1 MSLQNK
7 LRIFCVIAIRHKDEH
22 ENVISIIAT
31 HLPDDFFSEK
41 LVYSVGERKKNKL
54 RKLEER
60 KRGESWT
67 NRPPLC
73 LFLAPKKKTNACLGT
88 AEFFKLAW
96 SICEELSF

>member
-41 LVYSVGERKKNKL
+41 LVYSVGERKKNRL
-54 RKLEER
+54 RK
-60 KRGESWT
+60 
-67 NRPPLC
+67 
-73 LFLAPKKKTNACLGT
+73 
-88 AEFFKLAW
+88 
-96 SICEELSF
+96 